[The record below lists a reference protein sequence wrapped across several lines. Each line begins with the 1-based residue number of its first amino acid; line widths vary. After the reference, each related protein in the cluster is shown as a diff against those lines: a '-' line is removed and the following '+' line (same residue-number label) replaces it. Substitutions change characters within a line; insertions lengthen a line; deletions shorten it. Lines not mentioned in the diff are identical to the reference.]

1 MTPINEIARYRAGM
15 ADLLAKSVKM
25 TRGIERLFGVTGG
38 WGEATAQIDLDANPT
53 DGLRI
58 ECAVLLRKARL
69 HTAAVQHANEAGNL
83 HSLAVQMRPVLEC
96 AGQVVFIMHNSLLVG
111 GELGLNSILDY
122 EDANA
127 FRYII
132 GATKGDV
139 GRKEF
144 REMISSADAKAATL
158 VGAPRIRTAKPK
170 RRSSR
175 QADKVAM
182 LANGNSWYDQLSEH
196 FFHGRTDW
204 KGPSWQ
210 GGVISMNTV
219 EDEVTFAVLMDYL
232 VNQVIV
238 MNAYAVLCPV
248 VGDVQHA
255 WVEATLAHL
264 RETREASKALR
275 DAAACVDSSGRDKAG
290 A

>member
-1 MTPINEIARYRAGM
+1 MTLVSEITRYRAGM
-15 ADLLAKSVKM
+15 ADLVAKTVAM
-25 TRGIERLFGVTGG
+25 TRDIERLLDVTGG
-38 WGEATAQIDLDANPT
+38 WEEATAQIDLNANPT

-69 HTAAVQHANEAGNL
+69 HTVAVQHANKASNL

-96 AGQVVFIMHNSLLVG
+96 AGQVVFIMHNSIFVG
-111 GELGLNSILDY
+111 GEHGLNSILDY

-139 GRKEF
+139 GIKEF
-144 REMISSADAKAATL
+144 QEMISSADAKAAAL

-170 RRSSR
+170 RRSLR

-196 FFHGRTDW
+196 FYHGQADL

-210 GGVISMNTV
+210 GGVLSMNTV
-219 EDEVTFAVLMDYL
+219 QDEVTFAVMMDYL
-232 VNQVIV
+232 VNQVII
-238 MNAYAVLCPV
+238 MNAYAALCPV
-248 VGDVQHA
+248 AGDVQRG
-255 WVEATLAHL
+255 WVEAALAHV
-264 RETREASKALR
+264 REVREASRAFR
-275 DAAACVDSSGRDKAG
+275 NAASPESSSGRDKAEP
-290 A
+290 